1 MSFDLGWLGDYR
13 ARAES
18 LTTQQDTIYK
28 GGIFWSPLAPNCVLL
43 PKENEGW
50 MDAHFLLL
58 VSVFSSLNTEGRN
71 SVVYSVLLSTSPE
84 VDQREVLSSILHQIK
99 ITWPEV
105 KVWRGVL
112 GSLFLVHMD
121 GPDVTLYHHPD

>member
-1 MSFDLGWLGDYR
+1 
-13 ARAES
+13 
-18 LTTQQDTIYK
+18 
-28 GGIFWSPLAPNCVLL
+28 
-43 PKENEGW
+43 

-58 VSVFSSLNTEGRN
+58 VSGFSSLNTEGRN

-84 VDQREVLSSILHQIK
+84 VNQREVLSSTLHQIK

-112 GSLFLVHMD
+112 SSLFLVHMD
-121 GPDVTLYHHPD
+121 GPDVTLYHNSD